1 MSPYLKTAYVMSG
14 LLVWTIAYPAIW
26 FWYGWQPLPLL
37 IWFVVTACLLGAVA
51 YFVPVCRHVV
61 PIWGECVRARRL
73 HARKK
78 GNQWI
83 REVGLIPRG
92 SEEDYRAYLETVGG
106 NKRLT
111 IINAPISDDDLQ
123 VKASK
128 YVGNFGAKRFY
139 YSREKDTVNITWF
152 AVDPLDSPFTSDTLP
167 TVEPASMS
175 VACMRGD
182 NGDIMPLVFGEV
194 SGAVVSG
201 MPGSGKSVSMRL
213 PFLALDEHP
222 HAEVTVLDCKGGAD
236 WEGFSNVIGFSPAQT
251 DLENLQ
257 TASDVIDEV
266 MNEMRARYANGLTQF
281 WNLPPESRPPFRLL
295 VIDESQELFESS
307 PDPAVKK
314 IRAQILPKVSALVKK
329 GRASGVCVV
338 LLSQKQ
344 TSDAIPTAIR
354 DNATLKV
361 AFRLATR
368 EAVIAGMGRD
378 SAKDEATPLDIPT
391 ERRGGAV
398 VEIDG
403 IRRHVRFMSL
413 C

>member
-1 MSPYLKTAYVMSG
+1 MNPYLKIAYVFSG
-14 LLVWTIAYPAIW
+14 LLIWAITYPAIW
-26 FWYGWQPLPLL
+26 FVYNWDAIPLL
-37 IWFVVTACLLGAVA
+37 ACFLAVACLLGVLG
-51 YFVPVCRHVV
+51 YFVPWCRHFV
-61 PIWGECVRARRL
+61 PLWGEYLRARRL
-73 HARKK
+73 RARKQ
-78 GNQWI
+78 GNQWL
-83 REVGLIPRG
+83 RDVGLVPRG
-92 SEEDYRAYLETVGG
+92 SDENYRAFLETVGG

-111 IINAPISDDDLQ
+111 LINVPISDSDLQ
-123 VKASK
+123 AKASK
-128 YVGNFGAKRFY
+128 YVGNFGAKRFH
-139 YSREKDTVNITWF
+139 YSREKDTVNITWY
-152 AVDPLDSPFTSDTLP
+152 AVDPLDSPFISNDLP
-167 TVEPASMS
+167 TVEPASMA
-175 VACMRGD
+175 VTCMRGD
-182 NGDIMPLVFGEV
+182 NGDTLPLVFAEV

-201 MPGSGKSVSMRL
+201 MPGTGKSVSMRL
-213 PFLALDEHP
+213 PFLALDKYP
-222 HAEVTVLDCKGGAD
+222 HAKVTVLDCKGGAD

-251 DLENLQ
+251 DLDNLQ

-266 MNEMRARYANGLTQF
+266 IDEMKARYADGLTQF

-344 TSDAIPTAIR
+344 TSDAIPTSIR

-378 SAKDEATPLDIPT
+378 SAQNEASPLDIPT

-398 VEIDG
+398 IEIEG
-403 IRRHVRFMSL
+403 TRRHVRFMSL